1 MIAKLKKAI
10 SDKIT
15 RVIRHLFECDLSQ
28 PCECQ
33 VRPDDYY
40 VSADPEAKA
49 VYRLHDDPGVIP
61 HSVLIS
67 WIATGNVHCSIFT
80 TSSSIAPI
88 GSFTNARSMPPPSS
102 TIAVSV
108 RLMIVL
114 SAPRPV
120 LLSFVSAKSR
130 SLAVVCLPDM
140 SANHSK
146 RPSFKSNNHENF
158 NPGYRFDYSSR

>member
-67 WIATGNVHCSIFT
+67 WIGKETAYIEWRDDGEKLDWKRALFDLHDIFFDCTEWFLYQRSIHASTVIYHRRLRASYDRPISAASRTVILRLRKIAEFGRRLFT
-80 TSSSIAPI
+80 RRERQPLQEAII
-88 GSFTNARSMPPPSS
+88 Q
-102 TIAVSV
+102 
-108 RLMIVL
+108 
-114 SAPRPV
+114 
-120 LLSFVSAKSR
+120 
-130 SLAVVCLPDM
+130 
-140 SANHSK
+140 
-146 RPSFKSNNHENF
+146 E
-158 NPGYRFDYSSR
+158 